1 MEKNKHH
8 HSGHHPSHY
17 KHLAIMALAHLP
29 FMYIVMFVM
38 VDRFSHI
45 YNNLNTLYMA
55 VMMVAPMAFLMP
67 LMMKEMYPDKKKN
80 LIVYA
85 VSIAVLVVFYFFVR
99 EQTLIGDK
107 QFLRS
112 MIPHHSGAILMC
124 EEAVIEDAEI
134 KTLCANIIEGQKKE
148 VEQMEGILNRL

>member
-1 MEKNKHH
+1 MEKHNQR
-8 HSGHHPSHY
+8 HSNHPSSHY

-29 FMYIVMFVM
+29 FMYIIMFVM
-38 VDRFSHI
+38 VDKFSHI
-45 YNNLNTLYMA
+45 YNNLNTFYMA
-55 VMMVAPMAFLMP
+55 VMMVAPMVVLMP

-85 VSIAVLVVFYFFVR
+85 ASLAILVLFYFFIRGQNLV
-99 EQTLIGDK
+99 GDK

-124 EEAVIEDAEI
+124 EEAKINDIEI

-148 VEQMEGILNRL
+148 VEQMESILSRL

>member
-1 MEKNKHH
+1 MEKHNQHHASH
-8 HSGHHPSHY
+8 HSSHY

-29 FMYIVMFVM
+29 FMYIIMFVM
-38 VDRFSHI
+38 VDKFSHI
-45 YNNLNTLYMA
+45 YNNLNTFYMA
-55 VMMVAPMAFLMP
+55 VMMVAPMVVLMP

-85 VSIAVLVVFYFFVR
+85 GSFVILLLFYFFVR
-99 EQTLIGDK
+99 DQTLIGDK

-124 EEAVIEDAEI
+124 EEAKIEDAEI
-134 KTLCANIIEGQKKE
+134 KTLCANIIEGQKRE
-148 VEQMEGILNRL
+148 VEQMESILNRL